1 MSITLPAKATAGG
14 DPFRGYR
21 PPEGAYDEFV
31 DASGAPRRPWQKFV
45 SSLAQ
50 LGFGELTLRWDQAQ
64 RLIRDNGV
72 TYNLYGDAFGHA
84 RPWPLDALPLLMA
97 GDEWRRLSAGLEQ
110 RARLLN
116 LVVADI
122 YGPRR
127 LLTEGLL
134 PPELIFGHPGFTR
147 PYQGQA
153 VPGQCYLHL
162 YASDLVRSG
171 DAWWVLADRTEAP
184 SGSGYALENRIVVS
198 QMLSQ
203 VFHDC
208 QVQRLASY
216 FIELRKT
223 LRDLAPQNRDNPRIV
238 LLSQGPRNPNY
249 FEDAYLARYLGY
261 TLVEGGDLAVRGNR
275 VLLKTLSGLL
285 PVDVILRRLDDEDCD
300 PLELRGDSSLGVAG
314 LLQAARSGHVVIAN
328 ALGSGLVESPAFL
341 AFLPGLCSALL
352 GEELKLPS
360 VATWWC
366 GDPQAMNYVLANLNR
381 LVIKQAFRRG
391 AQEPIFGE
399 HLSRLNTAQLADAI
413 RAQPFAYVG
422 QEQVIGS
429 TAPVWNGGDVQPWH
443 VSLRA
448 FLVRSQDGYYALP
461 GGLARAAGPAG
472 ANEALPAEGSKDVWV
487 LSEGPVKHV
496 SLLTPA
502 GQPIELKRSGADL
515 PSRVADNLF
524 WLGRQVERAE
534 GAARLL
540 RTVFIRLASES
551 ERDSMPELPVLI
563 RALADQG
570 QIEPGFVVEG
580 IRQQLPA
587 IENELPRAMFD
598 EQQPGSLRHTVTSLY
613 RLASMVR
620 DRMSLDSW
628 RILNRI
634 EQQSQPPRR
643 GRTLEPA
650 EVLSILSDLIIDLA
664 AFAGLSTESMTRT
677 QGWRF
682 LDIGRRLERSL
693 YTISLARNAAVQLP
707 AQEGPVLESL
717 LEVADSL
724 MTYRSRY
731 LSSLQL
737 APVLDLILT
746 DETNPRSLAFQ
757 LAALAEHVEQLPRD
771 RNQPQRSPEQR
782 IMMSALGSVRM
793 VDIEALCEVQQG
805 GERTH
810 LERLLS
816 RLALQLPKLSDVIS
830 HRYLIHA
837 GSARQ
842 LAEIRP
848 EL

>member
-1 MSITLPAKATAGG
+1 MSTTLPAKATAGG

-21 PPEGAYDEFV
+21 PPEGTYDEFV
-31 DASGAPRRPWQKFV
+31 DASGAPRRPWQKFA
-45 SSLAQ
+45 SSVAQ
-50 LGFGELTLRWDQAQ
+50 LGLGELALRWDQAQ

-72 TYNLYGDAFGHA
+72 TYNLYGDSFGNA

-97 GDEWRRLSAGLEQ
+97 GEEWRRLSAGLDQ

-116 LVVADI
+116 LLVADI

-127 LLTEGLL
+127 LLAEGLL
-134 PPELIFGHPGFTR
+134 PPALIFGHPGFTR

-153 VPGQCYLHL
+153 VPRQCYLHL
-162 YASDLVRSG
+162 YAADLVRSG
-171 DAWWVLADRTEAP
+171 DSWWVLADRTEAP

-208 QVQRLASY
+208 QAQRLASY

-341 AFLPGLCSALL
+341 AFLPGLCRALL

-399 HLSRLNTAQLADAI
+399 HLSRLNTAQLADNI
-413 RAQPFAYVG
+413 RAHPYAYVG
-422 QEQVIGS
+422 QEQITGS
-429 TAPVWNGGDVQPWH
+429 TAPVWNGGEVQPWH
-443 VSLRA
+443 VSLRT

-472 ANEALPAEGSKDVWV
+472 TSEAMPAEGSKDVWV

-628 RILNRI
+628 RILNRL

-650 EVLSILSDLIIDLA
+650 EVLAILSDLIIDLA

-693 YTISLARNAAVQLP
+693 YTISLARNAVVQVP

-717 LEVADSL
+717 LEVADSQ

-757 LAALAEHVEQLPRD
+757 LVALADHVEQLPRD

-782 IMMSALGSVRM
+782 IMMSALGGIRM

-816 RLALQLPKLSDVIS
+816 RLAMQLPKLSDVIS

-837 GSARQ
+837 GSSRQ

>member
-21 PPEGAYDEFV
+21 PPAGSYDEFV
-31 DASGAPRRPWQKFV
+31 DAAGAPRRSWQKFV
-45 SSLAQ
+45 ASLAQ
-50 LGFGELTLRWDQAQ
+50 LGFGELALRWEQAQ
-64 RLIRDNGV
+64 RLIRENGI
-72 TYNLYGDAFGHA
+72 TYNLYGDAFGQT
-84 RPWPLDALPLLMA
+84 RPWPLDALPLLLA
-97 GDEWRRLSAGLEQ
+97 GEEWRRLSLGLEQ

-116 LVVADI
+116 LVVADV

-127 LLTEGLL
+127 LLTEGLI

-147 PYQGQA
+147 PYHGQN

-162 YASDLVRSG
+162 YAADLVRSG
-171 DAWWVLADRTEAP
+171 EAWWVLADRTEAP

-223 LRDLAPQNRDNPRIV
+223 LRELAPQNRDNPRIV

-249 FEDAYLARYLGY
+249 FEDAYLSRYLGY

-341 AFLPGLCSALL
+341 AFLPGLCRALL

-399 HLSRLNTAQLADAI
+399 HLSRLNTAQLADTI
-413 RAQPFAYVG
+413 RANPYAYVG
-422 QEQVIGS
+422 QEQITGS
-429 TAPVWNGGDVQPWH
+429 TAPVWNSGEVQPWN

-448 FLVRSQDGYYALP
+448 FLVRSQEGYYALP
-461 GGLARAAGPAG
+461 GGLARASGPAG
-472 ANEALPAEGSKDVWV
+472 AGEALPAEGSKDVWV
-487 LSEGPVKHV
+487 LSEGPVTHV

-515 PSRVADNLF
+515 PSRVADNLY

-540 RTVFIRLASES
+540 RTVFIRLASEA
-551 ERDSMPELPVLI
+551 ERESMPELPVLI

-580 IRQQLPA
+580 IRQQMPA

-598 EQQPGSLRHTVTSLY
+598 EQQPGSLRHTLSALY

-650 EVLSILSDLIIDLA
+650 EVLSVLSDVIIDLS
-664 AFAGLSTESMTRT
+664 AFAGLTTESMTRT

-682 LDIGRRLERSL
+682 LDVGRRLERSL
-693 YTISLARNAAVQLP
+693 YTIGLARNAVIQLP
-707 AQEGPVLESL
+707 TQEGPVLESL

-757 LAALAEHVEQLPRD
+757 LAALADHVEQLPRD

-793 VDIEALCEVQQG
+793 VDIEALCEVQPG

>member
-1 MSITLPAKATAGG
+1 L
-14 DPFRGYR
+14 
-21 PPEGAYDEFV
+21 YDEFV
-31 DASGAPRRPWQKFV
+31 DASGAPRRPWQTFAA
-45 SSLAQ
+45 SLSQ
-50 LGFGELTLRWDQAQ
+50 LGAGELARRWDQAQ
-64 RLIRDNGV
+64 RQIRENGV
-72 TYNLYGDAFGHA
+72 TYNLYGDAFGLA
-84 RPWPLDALPLLMA
+84 RPWPLDALPVLLA
-97 GDEWRRLSAGLEQ
+97 GDEWQRLAGALEQ

-116 LVVADI
+116 LVVADV
-122 YGPRR
+122 YGPQR

-147 PYQGQA
+147 PYHGQS
-153 VPGQCYLHL
+153 VPGGCYLHL
-162 YASDLVRSG
+162 YAADLIRSG
-171 DAWWVLADRTEAP
+171 DSWWVLADRTEAP
-184 SGSGYALENRIVVS
+184 SGAGYALENRIVVS
-198 QMLSQ
+198 QMLPQ

-223 LRDLAPQNRDNPRIV
+223 LSELAPQNRDNPRIV

-249 FEDAYLARYLGY
+249 FEDAYLSRYLGY
-261 TLVEGGDLAVRGNR
+261 ALVEGGDLAVRSNR

-341 AFLPGLCSALL
+341 AFLPGLCRALL
-352 GEELKLPS
+352 GEDLKLPS

-366 GDPQAMNYVLANLNR
+366 GQPQGLDYVLANMNR

-391 AQEPIFGE
+391 AQEPVFGE
-399 HLSRLNTAQLADAI
+399 HLSRMNAAQLADAI
-413 RAQPFAYVG
+413 RAQPYAYVA
-422 QEQVIGS
+422 QEQVVGS
-429 TAPVWNGGDVQPWH
+429 TAPVWNGGEVQAWNL
-443 VSLRA
+443 SLRA
-448 FLVRSQDGYYALP
+448 FLVRAGEGYDALP
-461 GGLARAAGPAG
+461 GGLSRASGPAQSP
-472 ANEALPAEGSKDVWV
+472 EAAPPEGSKDTWV

-515 PSRVADNLF
+515 PSRVADNLY
-524 WLGRQVERAE
+524 WLGRQAERAE

-540 RTVFIRLASES
+540 RTVFIRLASEA
-551 ERDSMPELPVLI
+551 ELDSLPELPVLL

-580 IRQQLPA
+580 IREQLPA
-587 IENELPRAMFD
+587 IDSELPRLMFD
-598 EQQPGSLRHTVTSLY
+598 ENQPGSLRHTLTALY
-613 RLASMVR
+613 RVASIVR
-620 DRMSLDSW
+620 DRMSLDTW

-634 EQQSQPPRR
+634 EQQTQPPRR

-650 EVLSILSDLIIDLA
+650 EVLAILGELIIDLA
-664 AFAGLSTESMTRT
+664 AFAGLATESMTRT

-693 YTISLARNAAVQLP
+693 YTIGLARNVVTRLP
-707 AQEGPVLESL
+707 QEEGPVLESL

-757 LAALAEHVEQLPRD
+757 LVALADHVEQLPRD

-782 IMMSALGSVRM
+782 IMLSALGSLRM
-793 VDIEALCEVQQG
+793 VDIEALCEPQAD
-805 GERTH
+805 GERAY
-810 LERLLS
+810 LERLLA
-816 RLALQLPKLSDVIS
+816 RLASQLPKLSDVIS

-848 EL
+848 EP

>member
-1 MSITLPAKATAGG
+1 MSITLPAKAPAGG

-31 DASGAPRRPWQKFV
+31 DAAGAPRRSWQKFV
-45 SSLAQ
+45 GSLTQ
-50 LGFGELTLRWDQAQ
+50 LGLGELTLRWDQAQ
-64 RLIRDNGV
+64 RLIRENGV
-72 TYNLYGDAFGHA
+72 TYNLNGDAFGQA
-84 RPWPLDALPLLMA
+84 RPWPLDALPLLVA

-116 LVVADI
+116 LVVADV

-127 LLTEGLL
+127 LLSEGLL
-134 PPELIFGHPGFTR
+134 PQELIFGHPGFTR
-147 PYQGQA
+147 PYHGQT

-162 YASDLVRSG
+162 YAADLVRSG
-171 DAWWVLADRTEAP
+171 ENWWVLADRTEAP

-261 TLVEGGDLAVRGNR
+261 TLVEGGDLAVRSNR

-341 AFLPGLCSALL
+341 AFLPGLCRALL
-352 GEELKLPS
+352 GEELLLPS

-366 GDPQAMNYVLANLNR
+366 GDPQALNYVLSNLNR

-399 HLSRLNTAQLADAI
+399 HLSRLNTAQLADTI

-422 QEQVIGS
+422 QEQITGS
-429 TAPVWNGGDVQPWH
+429 TAPMWNGGDVQPWH

-496 SLLTPA
+496 SLLSPA

-515 PSRVADNLF
+515 PSRVADNLY

-551 ERDSMPELPVLI
+551 ERESMPELPVLI

-598 EQQPGSLRHTVTSLY
+598 EQQPGSLRHTLTALY

-620 DRMSLDSW
+620 DRMSLDCW

-643 GRTLEPA
+643 GRLLEPA
-650 EVLSILSDLIIDLA
+650 EVLSVLSDVIIDLS
-664 AFAGLSTESMTRT
+664 AFAGLTTESMTRT

-693 YTISLARNAAVQLP
+693 YTISLARNAVTQLP
-707 AQEGPVLESL
+707 PQEGPVLESL

-724 MTYRSRY
+724 MTYRARY

-737 APVLDLILT
+737 VPVLDLILT

-757 LAALAEHVEQLPRD
+757 LVALADHVEQLPRD

-793 VDIEALCEVQQG
+793 VDIEALCELQPG

-810 LERLLS
+810 LERLLT
-816 RLALQLPKLSDVIS
+816 RLTMQLPKLSDVIS